1 MDLATFLQQ
10 VINSFSVGSMYAL
23 IAIGYTM
30 VYGVLRLI
38 NFAHGDIMMVG
49 VYFAFFAM
57 SVFALPFGFAVIVA
71 VGGAVL
77 VGILIDKIA
86 YKPLRTAPRI
96 SLLITAIGMSF
107 FLENIVNV
115 LYGSTPIAFA
125 VPDFFS
131 QTFDISGVIFTP
143 TVIIVPIVTLL
154 LLACML
160 FVLYKTKYGMAIR
173 ALAFDIQTVNL
184 MGIDANRIIMLVFA
198 VGSALAAIGGVFW
211 AINYPAIEPLMG
223 VLIGLKAFAAAVL
236 GGIGSVTG
244 ALLGGFILGFT
255 EVIFVAFMPEYGGYK
270 DAIAF
275 IFLIL
280 VLLFRPSGIMGINF
294 EKARF

>member
-1 MDLATFLQQ
+1 MDLVTFLQQ
-10 VINSFSVGSMYAL
+10 IINSFSVGSMYAL

-71 VGGAVL
+71 VGGAIL
-77 VGILIDKIA
+77 VGVLIDKIA

-115 LYGSTPIAFA
+115 LYGSTPVAFD

-131 QTFDISGVIFTP
+131 DTFTISGVIFTP

-154 LLACML
+154 LLACIL
-160 FVLYKTKYGMAIR
+160 YVLYRTKYGMAIR
-173 ALAFDIQTVNL
+173 ALAFDIETVNL
-184 MGIDANRIIMLVFA
+184 MGIDANKIIMLVFA
-198 VGSALAAIGGVFW
+198 VGSGLAAVGGVFW

-236 GGIGSVTG
+236 GGIGSVAG

-255 EVIFVAFMPEYGGYK
+255 EVMFVAFMPEYGGYK

-275 IFLIL
+275 VFLIL
-280 VLLFRPSGIMGINF
+280 VLLFRPTGIMGINF
-294 EKARF
+294 EKSRF